1 VHDSCFVYADLANFC
16 SAADL
21 LHVFA
26 SPLAKVVGSA
36 AIRSGC
42 AYLRVREQGVM
53 QLVHGVEQHRA
64 PNSPD
69 QRYEPAASPVV
80 LGAFPHGAMHREG
93 NEQAKCL

>member
-1 VHDSCFVYADLANFC
+1 LVYADLANLC

-42 AYLRVREQGVM
+42 AYLRVRKQAVM
-53 QLVHGVEQHRA
+53 QQTCWTGAIEAPARSAVPSLVSE
-64 PNSPD
+64 
-69 QRYEPAASPVV
+69 
-80 LGAFPHGAMHREG
+80 
-93 NEQAKCL
+93 